1 VLLSEEPGRIFTR
14 NFLLLSGYGM
24 LALGLSLML
33 VTGLPL
39 YLQGRGWD
47 PQRLGATLGAYF
59 LTSMV
64 VRPFVGREADR
75 RGRKAI
81 LVSGALLMLLPCP
94 LYMFSTTG
102 AVLALRIVQGVGWA
116 MATTA
121 TAAMASEIVPP
132 DRVGTGMGIFG
143 ILNSLGFTFGP
154 ALGAHLLNVGGSKAF
169 LVAATFLGVG
179 ILACAVLIDPPPSRG
194 SMALSWGEA
203 GVLAHTLARPLMVAL
218 AASFGYGVVQTFLPL
233 YARGSGVSNPGVFF
247 TIFSLLSFASR
258 PAFGR
263 LSDLWGRRSAAA
275 VLVVVIAAAF
285 SLLAYSAT
293 LPFLSAA
300 GVLYGIGHGAIYTVL
315 MALLADLTLRKDRGL
330 AFGIFG
336 TSIDLGISCGNLAIG
351 ALVASI
357 GFSGSFLL
365 SAAVVAASLPVL
377 LIGAPAPAIAPTA
390 QVAKP

>member
-1 VLLSEEPGRIFTR
+1 MTEERGRIFTR
-14 NFLLLSGYGM
+14 NFLLLSAYGM

-39 YLQGRGWD
+39 YLHGRGWD
-47 PQRLGATLGAYF
+47 PQRLGPTLGAYF

-81 LVSGALLMLLPCP
+81 LVLGALLMLLPCP
-94 LYMFSTTG
+94 LYLLSTTG
-102 AVLALRIVQGVGWA
+102 AVLMLRIIQGVGWA

-121 TAAMASEIVPP
+121 TAAMASEIVPQ
-132 DRVGTGMGIFG
+132 DRLGTGMGIFG

-154 ALGAHLLNVGGSKAF
+154 ALGAYLLNVGGGKAF
-169 LVAATFLGVG
+169 LAAATGLGGG
-179 ILACAVLIDPPPSRG
+179 ILACAVLLHPPPSRR
-194 SMALSWGEA
+194 SLALSWGDA
-203 GVLAHTLARPLMVAL
+203 GMLAHKLSRPLMVAL

-258 PAFGR
+258 PSFGR

-285 SLLAYSAT
+285 SLLSYSAT

-315 MALLADLTLRKDRGL
+315 MAFLADLTRPQDRGL

-351 ALVASI
+351 ALVGSI
-357 GFSGSFLL
+357 GYGGSFLL
-365 SAAVVAASLPVL
+365 SAAVVVAALPVL
-377 LIGAPAPAIAPTA
+377 LIGAPAPAAVPVVEA
-390 QVAKP
+390 VKP